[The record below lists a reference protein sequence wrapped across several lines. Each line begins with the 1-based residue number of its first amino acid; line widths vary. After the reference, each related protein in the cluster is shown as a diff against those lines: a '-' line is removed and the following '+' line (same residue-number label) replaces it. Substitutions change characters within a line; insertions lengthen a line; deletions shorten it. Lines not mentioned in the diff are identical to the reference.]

1 MGSVRGAIRNKWLAG
16 VGNLLM
22 ADHIFWSWLAH
33 DPGTPGS
40 CQWPGPSM
48 MCADWR
54 ERLLTVHAALQPYIA
69 NGTYEGVFLGERL
82 PAAGRRRRRTARGGG
97 PSPQS

>member
-1 MGSVRGAIRNKWLAG
+1 
-16 VGNLLM
+16 
-22 ADHIFWSWLAH
+22 
-33 DPGTPGS
+33 
-40 CQWPGPSM
+40 M

-54 ERLLTVHAALQPYIA
+54 ERWLTVHAALQPYIA